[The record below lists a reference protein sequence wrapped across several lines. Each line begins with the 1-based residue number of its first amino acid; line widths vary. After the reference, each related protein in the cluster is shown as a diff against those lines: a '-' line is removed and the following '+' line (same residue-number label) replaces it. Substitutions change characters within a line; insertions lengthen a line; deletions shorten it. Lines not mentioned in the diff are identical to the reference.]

1 MQSIGW
7 PLSLLLLSAACL
19 DPEVPALVTGDW
31 GGPHLGLVATEEGA
45 TLEYDCAEGRIAGP
59 IRPDDGGRFL
69 VTGEHFPG
77 HGGPIRIDEQVDPR
91 PARYQGTVR
100 GSSMTLQVTLTD
112 TNESLGT
119 YALVRGASPRVFK
132 CL

>member
-1 MQSIGW
+1 MRW
-7 PLSLLLLSAACL
+7 LLPLLFCCTGCL

-31 GGPHLGLVATEEGA
+31 GGPHLGLVATDIGA
-45 TLEYDCAEGRIAGP
+45 TLEYDCAAGKIAGP

-100 GSSMTLQVTLTD
+100 GNAMTLLVTLTD

-119 YALVRGASPRVFK
+119 FTLVRGASPHVFK